1 MSFDIVTN
9 AGNEQYIVI
18 DNNGGGTVNS
28 FVDGPYGVVQV
39 VTTLEANSN
48 PLDMNGNPFTDANSQ
63 TLDWSTLNWQLV
75 TITFHTTQDI
85 TITPNYS
92 INGNS
97 SNGVAFDNPVFGSC
111 CAITC
116 PDPRTDE
123 IICKGIPPTGGFT
136 YVLTTTLT
144 GGNWTVSPTFPS
156 IYIDQDP
163 LDPTYLTTAS
173 GLPGGNTYTFTYNDG
188 TCQDVIT
195 LTISDQSYT
204 CASGIV
210 VDTISVISNT
220 TVSNGTVSVNAATY
234 AATGILGGEVDVKVE
249 ALNTS
254 ATYESWFAFYDQYN
268 TAEWI
273 NGVGDYSMATI
284 TWDGNDN
291 DANSLDATGLGGV
304 DLTSGGNFG
313 FNVSADISKYK
324 ITLRVYTDASNYSES
339 VFIMDSPQMH
349 LYNVP
354 VEFTTFTA
362 VGGTGADMSD
372 VGAVQLIFEPL
383 NLLNESNGIDLGI
396 ECFHT
401 PCVIIPCNLTA
412 TATGT
417 PVSCNGGSDGT
428 ASATPSGN

>member
-1 MSFDIVTN
+1 MKHILTVFSMVFLLLGGGTIKAQVSGTVFRDFNSNGTKDNGATYNEVGLGDITITAHNASEASVVTATNDTYANARISRVMRSMLNGYSAFDGINTSIYASTDITADCPTVTNNGECSNNTLVNSTLENGNFTPTGTFVGSPYMLIDNNGSSISDWWVNKAKWVNVQNAGGGPDGSCSIVWVDPSYGNSVCLYPIPQINMTNNQCYTMSVWAASFDPNNPTAAQTMSFDIVTN

-204 CASGIV
+204 CASG
-210 VDTISVISNT
+210 
-220 TVSNGTVSVNAATY
+220 
-234 AATGILGGEVDVKVE
+234 
-249 ALNTS
+249 
-254 ATYESWFAFYDQYN
+254 
-268 TAEWI
+268 
-273 NGVGDYSMATI
+273 
-284 TWDGNDN
+284 
-291 DANSLDATGLGGV
+291 
-304 DLTSGGNFG
+304 
-313 FNVSADISKYK
+313 
-324 ITLRVYTDASNYSES
+324 
-339 VFIMDSPQMH
+339 
-349 LYNVP
+349 
-354 VEFTTFTA
+354 
-362 VGGTGADMSD
+362 
-372 VGAVQLIFEPL
+372 
-383 NLLNESNGIDLGI
+383 
-396 ECFHT
+396 
-401 PCVIIPCNLTA
+401 
-412 TATGT
+412 
-417 PVSCNGGSDGT
+417 
-428 ASATPSGN
+428 